1 VCVVC
6 VRVCVRVCGI
16 QGSAELK
23 NSICQI
29 TGFHEYLRKR
39 KYTAAYH
46 ILIRLVKSW
55 TTYD

>member
-1 VCVVC
+1 
-6 VRVCVRVCGI
+6 VRVCERVRVCGI